1 MTWQSARNILCVRLD
16 SMGDVLMTTPAIR
29 AVRESRPDSRIT
41 LLTSS
46 SGAAAGRL
54 VPEIDDVIVYEA
66 PWNKATDPPHS
77 SASDRELIRRLR
89 EQGFDA
95 AIIFT
100 VFSQNPLPA
109 ALMCYLADIP
119 LRLAHCRENP
129 YYLLSDWVRERD
141 GRRRKTVAC
150 RVSLVECSSGNTP
163 HSTDH
168 TLHAP
173 AVGGP
178 WSAVGLRHEVQRQLD
193 LVAEVGYRTEDERL
207 SLRVPHGARAR
218 VRALLAEQG
227 LALEAPWVVIH
238 AGATAPSRRY
248 PPELFA
254 RVARKLV
261 LAHGMAVVFTGTA
274 SEQELV
280 DGIRVQMGAASHSV
294 AGKLELG
301 ELAALLEM
309 APAVISN
316 NSGPAHV
323 AAAVQTPVVDLYALT
338 NPQHTPWRVPQRV
351 LYHDVPCKYCY
362 KSICP
367 EGHHDCLRKVAPEQ
381 VVEAVMELIS
391 VRRHV

>member
-1 MTWQSARNILCVRLD
+1 MTWERARNILCVRLD

-29 AVRESRPDSRIT
+29 AVRETRPDSHIT
-41 LLTSS
+41 LLTSG

-54 VPEIDDVIVYEA
+54 VPEIDDVIVYDA
-66 PWNKATDPPHS
+66 PWNKMSAPPQS
-77 SASDRELIRRLR
+77 SDADHDMIREIR

-109 ALMCYLADIP
+109 AMLCYLAEIP

-141 GRRRKTVAC
+141 HGTQIFKIRKILP
-150 RVSLVECSSGNTP
+150 VSDAGGALSPESASYSEGT
-163 HSTDH
+163 
-168 TLHAP
+168 
-173 AVGGP
+173 AVGI
-178 WSAVGLRHEVQRQLD
+178 RHEVRRQLD
-193 LVAEVGYRTEDERL
+193 LVAEVGYCTENERL
-207 SLRVPHGARAR
+207 SLRVPDGARAR
-218 VRALLAEQG
+218 VRALLGEQG
-227 LALEAPWVVIH
+227 IDVQAPWVVIH

-254 RVARKLV
+254 QAARALS
-261 LAHGMAVVFTGTA
+261 LEHDMAVVFTGVGA
-274 SEQELV
+274 EKELV
-280 DGIRVQMGAASHSV
+280 DEIRTQMDAPSHSV
-294 AGKLELG
+294 AGELDLG

-338 NPQHTPWRVPQRV
+338 NPQHTPWRVPQLV
-351 LYHDVPCKYCY
+351 LYQDVPCKYCY
-362 KSICP
+362 KSVCP
-367 EGHHDCLRKVAPEQ
+367 EGHHDCLRKVAPER
-381 VVEAVMELIS
+381 VVEAAVELLRITYQLLG
-391 VRRHV
+391 VK

>member
-29 AVRESRPDSRIT
+29 AVRESRPDSRLT
-41 LLTSS
+41 LLTSR

-54 VPEIDDVIVYEA
+54 VPELDDVIVYDA
-66 PWNKATDPPHS
+66 PWNKMTNPPADGTRERS
-77 SASDRELIRRLR
+77 SADHEMIGQLR
-89 EQGFDA
+89 QMRFDA

-109 ALMCYLADIP
+109 AMLCYLADIP

-129 YYLLSDWVRERD
+129 YYLLSDWVQE
-141 GRRRKTVAC
+141 
-150 RVSLVECSSGNTP
+150 
-163 HSTDH
+163 TDH
-168 TLHAP
+168 GTQIFKIRQISP
-173 AVGGP
+173 ASNAASGSP
-178 WSAVGLRHEVQRQLD
+178 CAETAAGLRHEVRRQLD
-193 LVAEVGYRTEDERL
+193 LVADVGYFTENEWL
-207 SLRVPHGARAR
+207 SLCVPGGARAR
-218 VRALLAEQG
+218 VRALLGERG
-227 LALEAPWVVIH
+227 VDVRAPWVVIH

-248 PPELFA
+248 PPELFV
-254 RVARKLV
+254 RVARSLV
-261 LAHGMAVVFTGTA
+261 REHGMTVVFTGTE
-274 SEQELV
+274 SEIALA
-280 DGIRVQMGAASHSV
+280 DGIRAQMGAPSHSV
-294 AGKLELG
+294 AGELDLG

-309 APAVISN
+309 APVVISN

-362 KSICP
+362 RSVCP

-381 VVEAVMELIS
+381 VVAAVVELMG
-391 VRRHV
+391 VQEQVCK